1 MQWFIH
7 YTNTLKV
14 YICLLL
20 WSIIIVLLGDDEME
34 LIKTFRDGNKE
45 IENHIK
51 IVDGMYTHRQIE
63 KVGGKVFMRIKQRR
77 LYERLTP

>member
-1 MQWFIH
+1 
-7 YTNTLKV
+7 
-14 YICLLL
+14 
-20 WSIIIVLLGDDEME
+20 ME